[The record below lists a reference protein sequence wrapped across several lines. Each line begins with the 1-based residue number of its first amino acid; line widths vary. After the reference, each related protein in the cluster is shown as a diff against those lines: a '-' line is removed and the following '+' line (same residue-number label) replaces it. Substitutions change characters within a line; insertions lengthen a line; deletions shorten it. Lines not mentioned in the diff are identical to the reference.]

1 MRCVTRDLCHVTPAW
16 HEARARGPGPG
27 GNLHTQPRG
36 QSPPPGGRARHRWGR
51 WVCTSASSAGSW
63 QSWPEWPALTVKC
76 GIKMTNCPF
85 KLLIDENWI
94 NLNIYN
100 FKCHWAE
107 SLEISLSLCDWSPSS
122 SLWCLSLVSLVL
134 TSIITITARL
144 RSLADMV
151 LAPHGISG
159 IRTL

>member
-1 MRCVTRDLCHVTPAW
+1 MGRGHGVRGQVIIHILGPVVSLRPPGARPGIGGAGERVPVCPLQVPGNRDLSDQ
-16 HEARARGPGPG
+16 R
-27 GNLHTQPRG
+27 
-36 QSPPPGGRARHRWGR
+36 
-51 WVCTSASSAGSW
+51 
-63 QSWPEWPALTVKC
+63 LTVKC

-107 SLEISLSLCDWSPSS
+107 SLEISLELCDWSPSS